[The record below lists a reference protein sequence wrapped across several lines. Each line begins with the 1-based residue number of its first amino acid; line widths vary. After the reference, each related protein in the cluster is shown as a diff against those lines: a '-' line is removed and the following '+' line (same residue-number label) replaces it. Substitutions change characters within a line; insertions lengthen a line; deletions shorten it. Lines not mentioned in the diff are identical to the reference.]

1 MNILIHLFH
10 ENLFKNGL
18 QKQKTKQKKKKLFKG
33 RKENPESDQVIET
46 KPKGDFLETDED
58 LGYC

>member
-1 MNILIHLFH
+1 MK
-10 ENLFKNGL
+10 NLFK
-18 QKQKTKQKKKKLFKG
+18 KRSSKTEDKTEEKRNFFKG